1 MRLPKEGGGA
11 TNDKGVRF
19 MSEKVCVFAG
29 QGAQVPGMG
38 KDLAADP
45 EIGALFSR
53 ANEVLGFDLAA
64 VCFEGPAEALTKS
77 NVCQPAIFTV
87 SVAAFRAFQKRC
99 PSVSFTMAAG
109 LSLGEWTALHVAG
122 VLDFDS
128 TLKVLEARGRFM
140 QQACEEQ
147 ASGMISI
154 MGATPEQLHTIC
166 EKAGVTVANIN
177 SDAQVV
183 LSGLKTGVAAAA
195 AAAAELGVKAIPLN
209 VAGAF
214 HSPLMASA
222 RAKLVAVLDGITFRP
237 PTMPVLANV
246 TGAPHA
252 DDPAAIKDAMLR
264 QVTESVRWCDCVR
277 CAISAGVKDFVEFGP
292 GKVLSGLIR
301 RIDKSVNT
309 MNVAD
314 VASLDAAAAAVQ
326 A

>member
-1 MRLPKEGGGA
+1 VGYNRENKEE
-11 TNDKGVRF
+11 TH
-19 MSEKVCVFAG
+19 MSETVCVFSG

-38 KDLAADP
+38 KDLAADA
-45 EIGALFSR
+45 EIAALFTR
-53 ANEVLGFDLAA
+53 ANGVLGFDLAK
-64 VCFEGPAEALTKS
+64 VCFEGPAEELTKS

-99 PSVSFTMAAG
+99 PQVSFKMAAG

-128 TLKVLEARGRFM
+128 ALKVLEARGRFM

-154 MGATPEQLHTIC
+154 MGATAEQLQTIC
-166 EKAGVTVANIN
+166 EKAGLTVANIN

-195 AAAAELGVKAIPLN
+195 AVAAELGVKAIPLN

-222 RAKLVAVLDGITFRP
+222 RAKLASVLDGVTFHAP
-237 PTMPVLANV
+237 QLPVLANV
-246 TGAPHA
+246 SGALHGS
-252 DDPAAIKDAMLR
+252 DPAAIKDAMLR
-264 QVTESVRWCDCVR
+264 QVTDSVRWSDCIKS
-277 CAISAGVKDFVEFGP
+277 AIGAGAKTFVEFGP
-292 GKVLSGLIR
+292 GKVLSGLIK
-301 RIDKSVNT
+301 RIDKGVAT
-309 MNVAD
+309 LNVAD
-314 VASLDAAAAAVQ
+314 VPSLDATAAAVQ

>member
-1 MRLPKEGGGA
+1 
-11 TNDKGVRF
+11 
-19 MSEKVCVFAG
+19 MSDKVCIFAG

-38 KDLAADP
+38 KDLAADA

-53 ANEVLGFDLAA
+53 ANTVLGFDLAK
-64 VCFEGPAEALTKS
+64 VCFEGPAEELTKS
-77 NVCQPAIFTV
+77 NICQPAIFTV

-99 PSVSFTMAAG
+99 PQVAFKMAAG

-147 ASGMISI
+147 PGGMVSI
-154 MGATPEQLHTIC
+154 MGATPEQIQTIC
-166 EKAGVTVANIN
+166 DKAGITVANIN

-183 LSGLKTGVAAAA
+183 LSGSKTGVAAAA
-195 AAAAELGVKAIPLN
+195 TVAGELGVKAIPLN

-222 RAKLVAVLDGITFRP
+222 RTQLAAVLDGVDFQAP
-237 PTMPVLANV
+237 KMPVLANV
-246 TGAPHA
+246 SGALHSS
-252 DDPAAIKDAMLR
+252 DPAAIKDAMLR
-264 QVTESVRWCDCVR
+264 QVTESVRWCDCVKS
-277 CAISAGVKDFVEFGP
+277 AMSAGFKDFVEFGP
-292 GKVLSGLIR
+292 GKVLSGLVK
-301 RIDKSVNT
+301 RIDKSVST
-309 MNVAD
+309 LNVQD
-314 VASLDAAAAAVQ
+314 VPSLDQSCQAVQ